1 MNIRSEI
8 ETSESNDDISVIPVQ
23 DEVLREQTEMEVH
36 QMKIRMSRFR
46 MRHLFY
52 IHLVIFITTGLFTG
66 LIIYLI
72 ENNSSLKNR
81 QMVVTYISAWFVSC
95 TCAYGCGLTTLDFAK
110 LSKVSQIILLVL
122 TLISGIMIST
132 LPAIIIKAYT
142 HKHIEGI
149 TVDNDHGKEIR
160 NSANR
165 QQDSTARIT
174 NQSLSSAL
182 EKKLGLLPTTEQI
195 RYWAYIIIIILILV
209 ICASIYLSYF
219 VIIGAWLNTQYS
231 KNKLMEGNSTVNPWY
246 ASIIIVITGFNQNGL
261 TPFSDGMARFVDDVF
276 MNIFVMLVR
285 YSQIKNSDS
294 GRSLIREFDSYCICE
309 SQKKNVYKRK

>member
-1 MNIRSEI
+1 
-8 ETSESNDDISVIPVQ
+8 
-23 DEVLREQTEMEVH
+23 
-36 QMKIRMSRFR
+36 
-46 MRHLFY
+46 
-52 IHLVIFITTGLFTG
+52 
-66 LIIYLI
+66 
-72 ENNSSLKNR
+72 
-81 QMVVTYISAWFVSC
+81 MVVTYISAWFVSC

-174 NQSLSSAL
+174 NQRLSSAL

-261 TPFSDGMARFVDDVF
+261 TPFSDGMARFVDDVY

-285 YSQIKNSDS
+285 YSQIKNSNS
-294 GRSLIREFDSYCICE
+294 GRSLVREFDSYCICE
-309 SQKKNVYKRK
+309 SQKQKWL